1 MSGQGAVGDAP
12 LAQSPGKLDVTSEHF
27 DAAECLTVADPS
39 TVSLPFPN
47 IQQLDNFKHCENL
60 VPPALRAEVKQAL
73 GTTVCPLPQPVEVLL
88 TGTSVYSSIS
98 WRILNRSVPCFPAS
112 EVCEQEKTEEQKRK
126 DAEKRAFLCKRA
138 VQYMD
143 AVHEA
148 ATRDPIEQI
157 AKRVRKGPLMLLKR
171 AYQAACEIDITT
183 RHARGVRGVL
193 RATLH
198 GFDKYMNM
206 LLADGHEMF
215 VVRQRVFRLKS
226 TSPEEEASKQD
237 SEQGSQPI
245 KTRVGWKQVL
255 RQRKLARIMLRG
267 DQVVTIAFAQ
277 GEPSLPPCLAHVQSI
292 PIKEEG
298 D

>member
-1 MSGQGAVGDAP
+1 M
-12 LAQSPGKLDVTSEHF
+12 
-27 DAAECLTVADPS
+27 
-39 TVSLPFPN
+39 
-47 IQQLDNFKHCENL
+47 
-60 VPPALRAEVKQAL
+60 
-73 GTTVCPLPQPVEVLL
+73 
-88 TGTSVYSSIS
+88 
-98 WRILNRSVPCFPAS
+98 
-112 EVCEQEKTEEQKRK
+112 QEKTEEQKQK
-126 DAEKRAFLCKRA
+126 DAEKKAFLCQRA

-183 RHARGVRGVL
+183 RHARGVRGVI

-226 TSPEEEASKQD
+226 KEPHQAANPDEPSKQG
-237 SEQGSQPI
+237 SEQGRQAVQ
-245 KTRVGWKQVL
+245 TRVAWKQVL

-267 DQVVTIAFAQ
+267 DQVVTITFAQ
-277 GEPSLPPCLAHVQSI
+277 GELSLPPCLAHVQGN
-292 PIKEEG
+292 PGKEEG

>member
-1 MSGQGAVGDAP
+1 
-12 LAQSPGKLDVTSEHF
+12 
-27 DAAECLTVADPS
+27 
-39 TVSLPFPN
+39 
-47 IQQLDNFKHCENL
+47 
-60 VPPALRAEVKQAL
+60 L
-73 GTTVCPLPQPVEVLL
+73 GTEPGA
-88 TGTSVYSSIS
+88 TG
-98 WRILNRSVPCFPAS
+98 L
-112 EVCEQEKTEEQKRK
+112 QEKTEEQKRK
-126 DAEKRAFLCKRA
+126 DAEKKAFLCQRA

-171 AYQAACEIDITT
+171 AYQSACEIDITT
-183 RHARGVRGVL
+183 RHARGIRGVI

-215 VVRQRVFRLKS
+215 VVRQRVFRLRSSLQPAAVIERK
-226 TSPEEEASKQD
+226 PEEESIEADEPDGQTV
-237 SEQGSQPI
+237 

-267 DQVVTIAFAQ
+267 DQVVTITFAQ
-277 GEPSLPPCLAHVQSI
+277 GDLTLPPCLAHVQRNVT
-292 PIKEEG
+292 KEE
-298 D
+298 